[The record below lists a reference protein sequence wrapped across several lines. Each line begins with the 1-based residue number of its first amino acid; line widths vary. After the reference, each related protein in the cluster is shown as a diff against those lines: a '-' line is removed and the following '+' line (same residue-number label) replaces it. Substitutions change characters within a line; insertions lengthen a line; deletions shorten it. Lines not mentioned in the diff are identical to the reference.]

1 MRPKNTVYE
10 AGQGRYILGR
20 QEWFER
26 RGVSDYGPEVRL
38 DEPAFIHPTALL
50 YGKVRIGE
58 GASLWPHAV
67 VRAEAFDIEIGPFT
81 NIQDHVLVHIGFRCG
96 TSIGA
101 YCSITHHSVVHAAR
115 IGDNCLIGINT
126 TVMDGCVI
134 GDNCIVA
141 GSSFLKEG
149 TVIPDNSIVMGT
161 PAEVVGS
168 RNNWVGNRFN
178 ALLYHRNALAYAR
191 GEHRAWH
198 GAEYERFTQSELAR
212 LEAEFAALEEGG
224 GERARELASEDS

>member
-1 MRPKNTVYE
+1 M
-10 AGQGRYILGR
+10 
-20 QEWFER
+20 
-26 RGVSDYGPEVRL
+26 SDYGPEVRL

-50 YGKVRIGE
+50 YGKVSVGP

-67 VRAEAFDIEIGPFT
+67 VRAEAFEVEVGPYS
-81 NIQDHVLVHIGFRCG
+81 NIQDFVLVHVGGQCG

-101 YCSITHHSVVHAAR
+101 YCSITHHSTVHAAR
-115 IGDNCLIGINT
+115 IGDNCLIGINAT
-126 TVMDGCVI
+126 LMDGCVI

-141 GSSFLKEG
+141 GGAFLKEG
-149 TVIPDNSIVMGT
+149 TVVPDNSIVMGT
-161 PAEVVGS
+161 PGKVVRS

-178 ALLYHRNALAYAR
+178 ALLYHRNALAFAR

-198 GAEYERFTQSELAR
+198 GADYERFAESELAR

-224 GERARELASEDS
+224 GERARELASEES